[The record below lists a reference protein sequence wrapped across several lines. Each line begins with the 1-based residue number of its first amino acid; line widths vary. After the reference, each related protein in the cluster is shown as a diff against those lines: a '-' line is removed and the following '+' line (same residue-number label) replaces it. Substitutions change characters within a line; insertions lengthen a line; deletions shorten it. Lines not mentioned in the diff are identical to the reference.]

1 MKLDRNE
8 FDELDILNQIEYFNK
23 KLIKGLS
30 ISKICKNIGIART
43 TVTDRFKRAGFKFDK
58 NKKCYE
64 SNTNEL
70 PQKSDKSNT
79 FVTPSERTENTKNII
94 TQENN
99 YNNENTQLI
108 NRNNLNQIVDIINF
122 KNDIL
127 ELVDLKQEI
136 KNTIEAVKKYEFES
150 NVIDI
155 PELKIDFSKMNG
167 QIKNRSFKVYEE
179 VLEKFLKFAK
189 KNSNFKQQDL
199 LSQAML
205 EFIERYD
212 R

>member
-1 MKLDRNE
+1 MDRKE
-8 FDELDILNQIEYFNK
+8 FDNLDTLEQVEYFNK
-23 KLIKGLS
+23 KLKENLS

-58 NKKCYE
+58 NKKCYK
-64 SNTNEL
+64 SITNEL

-79 FVTPSERTENTKNII
+79 FVTPSERTENNGNII
-94 TQENN
+94 SQE
-99 YNNENTQLI
+99 
-108 NRNNLNQIVDIINF
+108 NNLNQIVDIINL

-127 ELVDLKQEI
+127 ELVSLKQEI
-136 KNTIEAVKKYEFES
+136 KNTIEAVKKYEFKN

-155 PELKIDFSKMNG
+155 PELKIDFSKMTG
-167 QIKNRSFKVYEE
+167 QIKNRSFKVYEDI
-179 VLEKFLKFAK
+179 LKKFLKFAK
-189 KNSNFKQQDL
+189 ENKKFKQQDL

-212 R
+212 K